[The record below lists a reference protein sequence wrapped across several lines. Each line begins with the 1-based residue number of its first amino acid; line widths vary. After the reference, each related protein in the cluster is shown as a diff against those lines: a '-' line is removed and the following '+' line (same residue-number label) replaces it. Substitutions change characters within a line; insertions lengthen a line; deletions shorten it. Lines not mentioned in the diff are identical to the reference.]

1 LTQQP
6 ARRSSIV
13 TDAESQR
20 LVDALLERRILV
32 AADDN
37 PGDGDEGTL
46 HLAHEAVLRA
56 WPALSRHLESAKLYR
71 SVVAECAD
79 QIPGWK
85 EKRRAPFWRRARAGD
100 ELLRGI
106 ELAEARRVFR
116 LFASELDPD
125 TRAFIE
131 ASDVWD
137 RRRSYYA
144 FGTAIGSI
152 ILAVLALTFG
162 IDSAIQR
169 SNSIRNYSDA
179 AIRVV
184 DSITDE
190 LAQHRPD
197 LLKMPKE
204 AVLNILGSYSHAI
217 DGLVDPAGN
226 NPDLKHS
233 QELMLRE
240 FGDLYAAIGRREEA
254 RKAFQACLAIAVEL
268 ARLKPADMQRQIEVA
283 LINDRLRALGE

>member
-1 LTQQP
+1 
-6 ARRSSIV
+6 V
-13 TDAESQR
+13 
-20 LVDALLERRILV
+20 
-32 AADDN
+32 ADDN
-37 PGDGDEGTL
+37 DLGDGDYGTL

-71 SVVAECAD
+71 SVVAECAVL
-79 QIPGWK
+79 IPGWK
-85 EKRRAPFWRRARAGD
+85 AKRHAPFWSRARASD

-116 LFASELDPD
+116 LFANELDAD
-125 TRAFIE
+125 TRAFIQ
-131 ASDVWD
+131 ASDLWD

-144 FGTAIGSI
+144 VGAAIGSI

-169 SNSIRNYSDA
+169 SSSIRTYSAA

-190 LAQHRPD
+190 IASHRAD
-197 LLKMPKE
+197 LVTMPE
-204 AVLNILGSYSHAI
+204 AAVLNILGSYSRAI
-217 DGLVDPAGN
+217 DGLVGPAGN
-226 NPDLKHS
+226 DPDLKHS
-233 QELMLRE
+233 HELMLRE
-240 FGDLYAAIGRREEA
+240 FGDLYTAIGHRAEA
-254 RKAFQACLAIAVEL
+254 RSAYTAALAIATEL
-268 ARLKPADMQRQIEVA
+268 ARRGPADMQSQIEVA